1 MATLLTL
8 SGLLDWDDTVLEGLS
23 DCIYSPHVNWKT
35 CEYDYIKLESTISGV
50 GQRAQTKIMLE
61 CGMLECIYQDPQIIK
76 TAISEWVKANSR
88 RWTNLFI
95 TSLYEYNPISNYDR
109 KEEWEDTDEENETQ
123 SGEGSNTGNNNS
135 THNVGAYN
143 NDMQKAG
150 EDISYGSG
158 SYNASGNKNT
168 KKTSTH
174 RARMYGNI
182 GVTTTQ
188 EMIEA
193 ERRVNNFDVADVI
206 ANEFKTQFC
215 IVVY

>member
-8 SGLLDWDDTVLEGLS
+8 SGLLDWDETVLDGLEH
-23 DCIYSPHVNWKT
+23 CIYMALVNSN
-35 CEYDYIKLESTISGV
+35 ELVNSESAIRGV
-50 GQRAQTKIMLE
+50 THRAQTKIILD
-61 CGMLECIYQDPQIIK
+61 CGMLECIYQDPLIMK
-76 TAISEWVKANSR
+76 TAVSEWAESNSR
-88 RWTNLFI
+88 RWTDLFI
-95 TSLYEYNPISNYDR
+95 TTLYTYNPISNYDR
-109 KEEWEDTDEENETQ
+109 NEEWEDADEESETQ
-123 SGEGSNTGNNNS
+123 TGEGSNTGNSNA

-150 EDISYGSG
+150 EDISSGSG

-174 RARMYGNI
+174 RSRMYGNI

-193 ERRVNNFDVADVI
+193 ERRVNSFDVADVI
-206 ANEFKTQFC
+206 ANEFKSQFC
-215 IVVY
+215 VIVY